1 MNQYIIRRFLMVI
14 VILWSIS
21 LVVFFV
27 TEILPGDT
35 ATFILGQRATPE
47 NLAALRNQLG
57 LNQPIH
63 QRYIAWITGLLQG
76 DWGNSLLLKM
86 PVLPILIDRLYNTAI
101 LAGLAL
107 LVGIPLGIFLG
118 IIAGLN
124 RGSWLD
130 QLVLIVTILTV
141 SLPSFVIAIFLVI
154 IFAAW
159 LQWLPA
165 SSLVRGQANLMDN
178 ITVLIL
184 PTLTLVFEM
193 LAHIT
198 RHTRSSLIEVLDSD
212 YLRTAKSKG
221 LSQHLIILR
230 HALPNALLPT
240 ISIIALNVGWL
251 LSGAVLVETVF
262 AYPGLGRLMLQA
274 ISSRDIPLLQAIT
287 LVMAIAFTLA
297 NLVADLLYMWLNP
310 QIRYSL

>member
-1 MNQYIIRRFLMVI
+1 MSQFIIRRLLMVI
-14 VILWSIS
+14 VILWCIS
-21 LVVFFV
+21 LIVFFV

-57 LNQPIH
+57 LNQPVH

-86 PVLPILIDRLYNTAI
+86 PVLPILTDRLYNSAI

-107 LVGIPLGIFLG
+107 LFGTPLGIFLG
-118 IIAGLN
+118 IIAGLK

-130 QLVLIVTILTV
+130 QLILIVTILAI

-154 IFAAW
+154 IFASW

-165 SSLVRGQANLMDN
+165 SSMVSESANLGD
-178 ITVLIL
+178 TVTALIL
-184 PTLTLVFEM
+184 PTLALVLGT
-193 LAHIT
+193 LAHVA
-198 RHTRSSLIEVLDSD
+198 RHTRSSLIEVLGSD

-221 LSQHLIILR
+221 VPHHLIILR

-240 ISIIALNVGWL
+240 ISVIALNAGWL
-251 LSGAVLVETVF
+251 LSGVVLVETVF

-274 ISSRDIPLLQAIT
+274 ISSRDIPLLQAVT
-287 LVMAIAFTLA
+287 LVMATAYTLA
-297 NLVADLLYMWLNP
+297 NLTADLLYMWLNP
-310 QIRYSL
+310 QIRHGL

>member
-1 MNQYIIRRFLMVI
+1 MSQYIIRRFLMVI
-14 VILWSIS
+14 VILWCIS

-47 NLAALRNQLG
+47 NLAAIRNQLG
-57 LNQPIH
+57 LNQPLH

-86 PVLPILIDRLYNTAI
+86 PVLPILTDRLYNTAI

-107 LVGIPLGIFLG
+107 LVGIPLGISLG
-118 IIAGLN
+118 IIAGLK

-130 QLVLIVTILTV
+130 QLILMVTMLAV

-165 SSLVRGQANLMDN
+165 SSLVSGQANLVDN

-193 LAHIT
+193 LAHIA

-221 LSQHLIILR
+221 LFQHLIILR

-240 ISIIALNVGWL
+240 ISVIALNVGWL

-262 AYPGLGRLMLQA
+262 AYPGLGRLLLQA

-287 LVMAIAFTLA
+287 LVMATAFTLA
-297 NLVADLLYMWLNP
+297 NLAADLLYRWLNP
-310 QIRYSL
+310 KIRYGS

>member
-1 MNQYIIRRFLMVI
+1 MNQFIIRRFLMVI
-14 VILWSIS
+14 VILWCIS

-47 NLAALRNQLG
+47 NLAAMRNQLG

-86 PVLPILIDRLYNTAI
+86 PVLPILTDRLYNSAI

-107 LVGIPLGIFLG
+107 LFGIPLGIFLG
-118 IIAGLN
+118 IIAGLK

-130 QLVLIVTILTV
+130 QLILIVTILAI

-154 IFAAW
+154 IFASW

-165 SSLVRGQANLMDN
+165 SSLVSEQANLVDDIN
-178 ITVLIL
+178 ALIL
-184 PTLTLVFEM
+184 PTLTLVLGM
-193 LAHIT
+193 LAHIA

-221 LSQHLIILR
+221 VSQHLIILR
-230 HALPNALLPT
+230 HALPNTLLPT
-240 ISIIALNVGWL
+240 ISVIALYAGWL
-251 LSGAVLVETVF
+251 LSGFVFVETVF

-287 LVMAIAFTLA
+287 LVMATAYTLA
-297 NLVADLLYMWLNP
+297 NLAADLLYMWLNP
-310 QIRYSL
+310 QIRYGL